1 MQNFELPHS
10 KLLWYIQEMYKQH
23 LIDDHEK
30 QQLKEKVIIE
40 QVDIFQYLE
49 QYEQKKDDEMLSQQL
64 IQLVRQKDLGELFGL
79 NIRKNPY
86 QDNSEYEFPGRIQR
100 SPNSGPKS
108 RQSEDL
114 LPPEF

>member
-10 KLLWYIQEMYKQH
+10 KLFWYIQEMYKQQ

-40 QVDIFQYLE
+40 QVEIFQQLE
-49 QYEQKKDDEMLSQQL
+49 QYEQKKDDQLLTQQL
-64 IQLVRQKDLGELFGL
+64 ISLVRQKDLAELFGL
-79 NIRKNPY
+79 NIRKNLY
-86 QDNSEYEFPGRIQR
+86 HDNSEYEFPGKVQR
-100 SPNSGPKS
+100 SPHSGPKS